1 MSHGADHSS
10 QKQVSSGAVAVL
22 CPSCD
27 REPGPTEPAG
37 SACPC
42 GGQLI
47 AVIEPVDPL
56 IGKLVDNRFEVTGRI
71 GAGAMGTVYRA
82 VQKSIGREIA
92 LKLIHSQ
99 YAGDLAAVKR
109 FFREAQVA
117 SRLAHPNTVGVI
129 EFGQDADGT
138 LYLAMEL
145 VRGRTLHDVLDADG
159 ALPLPRLIRIGTQLC
174 DALEAAHAL
183 AIVHRDLKLENV
195 MVLDG
200 SRDLIKVL
208 DFGLARALGDPALHQ
223 TTVGLVSGSPRYMA
237 PELGLTGA
245 APHPTHDMYSLGVC
259 LAELAAGGALW
270 SSPTLEG
277 LFASKLDPSPVLE
290 QVPLVLR
297 PLLGSLLAPE
307 GEHRPAAPE
316 VRAALLA
323 LESIAPPPIT
333 IPPPTARHATEPT
346 LPLVPAPQALTLDLD
361 PTEPEAIARGL
372 DRLELVAIDGSV
384 LPEPPKPVI
393 AAGAPPPVDPAA
405 AVKLELDPQW
415 VARRVRQSKAPYEP
429 PPQAPLPPP
438 RESSSAGWVLI
449 GLLLIAAGGSAIY
462 YFNQPAKKPPASAPA
477 R

>member
-1 MSHGADHSS
+1 MP
-10 QKQVSSGAVAVL
+10 VL

-27 REPGPTEPAG
+27 REPGPTELAG

-42 GGQLI
+42 GGQLMS
-47 AVIEPVDPL
+47 VIEPVDPL

-92 LKLIHSQ
+92 LKLIHAQ
-99 YAGDLAAVKR
+99 YAGDMAAVKR

-129 EFGQDADGT
+129 EFGQDGDGT

-145 VRGRTLHDVLDADG
+145 VRGRTLHDVLEADG
-159 ALPLPRLIRIGTQLC
+159 ALPLSRLVRIGTQLC

-200 SRDLIKVL
+200 GRDLIKVL

-245 APHPTHDMYSLGVC
+245 APAPSHDMYSLGVC

-277 LFASKLDPSPVLE
+277 LFASKLDPTPVLE
-290 QVPLVLR
+290 QVPIVLR
-297 PLLGSLLAPE
+297 PLVGSLLDPE
-307 GEHRPAAPE
+307 GAHRPAAAD
-316 VRAALLA
+316 VRAQLIA
-323 LESIAPPPIT
+323 LESIAAPPPT
-333 IPPPTARHATEPT
+333 IPPPSGRMATEPT
-346 LPLVPAPQALTLDLD
+346 LPLVPAQPVQTQALTLDLD
-361 PTEPEAIARGL
+361 PTETDGIAHGL
-372 DRLELVAIDGSV
+372 DRLELVAIDGSI
-384 LPEPPKPVI
+384 PEPPKPAVV
-393 AAGAPPPVDPAA
+393 GPPPVDPVA

-415 VARRVRQSKAPYEP
+415 VARRVRQSKSPYEP
-429 PPQAPLPPP
+429 PPQVVPLPR
-438 RESSSAGWVLI
+438 RESSSAGWVI
-449 GLLLIAAGGSAIY
+449 VGLLLIAAGGGAIY
-462 YFNQPAKKPPASAPA
+462 YFNQPAQKPPTTTPS